1 MQTFEEEQNVTK
13 INGIKIDVRAKNC
26 LYVTIGDWIIY
37 MDNSTGERIIDSWT
51 DLESNQIIV
60 TKHKTVK

>member
-26 LYVTIGDWIIY
+26 LYVTIGDWTIY
-37 MDNSTGERIIDSWT
+37 MDNSTGE
-51 DLESNQIIV
+51 QIINSW
-60 TKHKTVK
+60 KEKQNADI